1 MIAYQRVTEKFREH
15 GLNVRESGS
24 GRASAQA
31 PGHSSSDLSVTITDN
46 GFDRVLVHS
55 HAGEDL
61 ADVLS
66 AVGLSTTDLFNDP
79 GGSTYEYPDGRQVHR
94 SPGKKFRQSGNTKG
108 SQLYRT
114 DLAAEVVYVVEG
126 ENDVHALETV
136 GVAATCTAMGAGK
149 AHLADLTPL
158 HGKTVI
164 VVRDK
169 DEAGRRHADQIAG
182 LLDGVAT
189 VVVVE
194 AKSGKDAADHVAAG
208 FGVDEFLPV
217 DGSGAPAP
225 GPSVLRRLVP
235 TLASDV
241 KIKRVRWTF
250 ENWIVLGALNLLAGR
265 EGLGKSTL
273 AVWIAAKVTQGTLP
287 GELYGTPRHVIYL
300 ATEDD
305 PAFTVAPRLKAA
317 GADLDRVL
325 FLSVHTETSTEGVV
339 SLPSDM
345 AELERVIAEH
355 DVALVVLD
363 AATSVMDAK
372 LDGHDDR
379 KVRQFLEPLA
389 QSAGRM
395 DYSVLGICHFG
406 KRDGVDTGKL
416 ILGSVAWSQVAR
428 SVLAVAL
435 NDETGDLVITNT
447 KKNLAPDTKSAAARV
462 VSQSVVTDDGD
473 TEVGRIEWLG
483 ETDVDARDLL
493 EGGDENG
500 DRADWSEAENWL
512 FDYLTQEG
520 RASAKKLKADALAVG
535 IKDHSVKRAA
545 RKLKVVYSDEGFPRT
560 SVWSLPVPEQPS
572 PVHVP
577 TVLTVPTGVDLQER
591 TVPTV
596 SLLEQPLL
604 QSEQSEQWEQ
614 SELHGPTDVPTV
626 QASNGRT
633 NVWLGSGEPLQPLC
647 PVCGG
652 PIYSTGKCVQCI
664 VTHVS

>member
-1 MIAYQRVTEKFREH
+1 MIAYEHVIGKFREQ
-15 GLNVRESGS
+15 GLNVKELGS
-24 GRASAQA
+24 GKASAQA
-31 PGHSSSDLSVTITDN
+31 PGHSASDLSVTITDN

-79 GGSTYEYPDGRQVHR
+79 GGSTYAYPDGRQVHR
-94 SPGKKFRQSGNTKG
+94 SPAKRFRQSGNTKG
-108 SQLYRT
+108 SKLYRT
-114 DLAAEVVYVVEG
+114 DLDDDVVYLVEG
-126 ENDVHALETV
+126 ENDVHALETL

-149 AHLADLTPL
+149 AHLADLSPL
-158 HGKTVI
+158 HGKTVV

-169 DEAGRRHADQIAG
+169 DEAGRRHADQVAA

-189 VVVVE
+189 VALVE
-194 AKSGKDAADHVAAG
+194 AKAGKDAADHVAAG
-208 FGVDEFLPV
+208 LGVDEFLPV
-217 DGSGAPAP
+217 DDPGAPER
-225 GPSVLRRLVP
+225 SVPRKLVP

-287 GELYGTPRHVIYL
+287 GELFGKPRHVIYL

-435 NDETGDLVITNT
+435 NDEAGDLVITNT

-462 VSQSVVTDDGD
+462 VSQAVVTDDGD

-560 SVWSLPVPEQPS
+560 SVWSLPVLEQS
-572 PVHVP
+572 TPVHVP
-577 TVLTVPTGVDLQER
+577 TVPTVPTEVDLQEHI
-591 TVPTV
+591 VPTD

-614 SELHGPTDVPTV
+614 SELHGPTGVPTAL
-626 QASNGRT
+626 ASSGRT
-633 NVWLGSGEPLQPLC
+633 NVWLGSGEPIQSLC
-647 PVCGG
+647 PDCSAPLGK
-652 PIYSTGKCVQCI
+652 TGRCVPCI
-664 VTHVS
+664 LADVS

>member
-1 MIAYQRVTEKFREH
+1 MIAYQRVTDKFREH
-15 GLNVRESGS
+15 GLNVRELSA

-31 PGHSSSDLSVTITDN
+31 PGHSSADLSLTITDN

-61 ADVLS
+61 VDVLS
-66 AVGLSTTDLFNDP
+66 AVGLSTTDLFNEP
-79 GGSTYEYPDGRQVHR
+79 SGSTYEYPDGRQVHR
-94 SPGKKFRQSGNTKG
+94 SPAKRFRQTGNTTG
-108 SQLYRT
+108 SKLYRT
-114 DLAAEVVYVVEG
+114 DLTADVIYLVEG
-126 ENDVHALETV
+126 ENDVHALETL

-158 HGKTVI
+158 HGKTVV

-169 DEAGRRHADQIAG
+169 DEAGRRHAGQVVG

-189 VVVVE
+189 VGVVE
-194 AKSGKDAADHVAAG
+194 AKAGKDAADHVAAG

-217 DGSGAPAP
+217 DDPGAPER
-225 GPSVLRRLVP
+225 SVPRRLVP

-287 GELYGTPRHVIYL
+287 GELFGKPRHVIYL

-389 QSAGRM
+389 QSAGRL

-462 VSQSVVTDDGD
+462 VSQSVVTDDGG

-560 SVWSLPVPEQPS
+560 SVWSLPVLEQS
-572 PVHVP
+572 TPVHVP
-577 TVLTVPTGVDLQER
+577 TVPTVPTEVDLQEHI
-591 TVPTV
+591 VPTD
-596 SLLEQPLL
+596 SLLEQPPL

-614 SELHGPTDVPTV
+614 SELHGPTGVPTA
-626 QASNGRT
+626 ASSGRT
-633 NVWLGSGEPLQPLC
+633 NVWLGSGEPIQSLC
-647 PVCGG
+647 PDCSAPLGK
-652 PIYSTGKCVQCI
+652 TGRCVPCI
-664 VTHVS
+664 LADVS

>member
-1 MIAYQRVTEKFREH
+1 MIAYQRVTDKFREH
-15 GLNVRESGS
+15 GLNVRELSA

-31 PGHSSSDLSVTITDN
+31 PGHSPADLSITITDN

-66 AVGLSTTDLFNDP
+66 AVGLSTTDLFNEP
-79 GGSTYEYPDGRQVHR
+79 SGSTYEYPDGRQVHR
-94 SPGKKFRQSGNTKG
+94 SPGKRFRQSGNTTG
-108 SQLYRT
+108 SKLYRT
-114 DLAAEVVYVVEG
+114 DLTADVIYLVEG
-126 ENDVHALETV
+126 ENDVHALETL

-149 AHLADLTPL
+149 AHLADLSPL

-169 DEAGRRHADQIAG
+169 DEAGRRHADQVVG
-182 LLDGVAT
+182 LLDGIAT
-189 VVVVE
+189 VGVVE
-194 AKSGKDAADHVAAG
+194 AKAGKDAADHVAAG

-217 DGSGAPAP
+217 DDPGAPER
-225 GPSVLRRLVP
+225 SVPRRLVP

-287 GELYGTPRHVIYL
+287 GELFGTPRHVIYL

-435 NDETGDLVITNT
+435 NDDTGDLVITNT

-462 VSQSVVTDDGD
+462 VSHSVVTDDGD

-560 SVWSLPVPEQPS
+560 SVWSLPVLEQS
-572 PVHVP
+572 TPVHVP
-577 TVLTVPTGVDLQER
+577 TVPTVPTEVDLQEHI
-591 TVPTV
+591 VPTD
-596 SLLEQPLL
+596 SLLEQPPL

-614 SELHGPTDVPTV
+614 SELHGPTGVPTAP
-626 QASNGRT
+626 ASSGRT
-633 NVWLGSGEPLQPLC
+633 NVWLGSGEPIQSLC
-647 PVCGG
+647 PDCSAPLGK
-652 PIYSTGKCVQCI
+652 TGRCVPCI
-664 VTHVS
+664 LADVS

>member
-1 MIAYQRVTEKFREH
+1 LIAYQRVTDKFREH
-15 GLNVRESGS
+15 GLNVRELSA

-31 PGHSSSDLSVTITDN
+31 PGHSAADLSITITDN

-61 ADVLS
+61 VDVLS
-66 AVGLSTTDLFNDP
+66 AVGLSATDLFNEP
-79 GGSTYEYPDGRQVHR
+79 SGSTYEYPDGRQVHR
-94 SPGKKFRQSGNTKG
+94 SPAKRFRQTGNTTG
-108 SQLYRT
+108 SKLYRT
-114 DLAAEVVYVVEG
+114 DLTADVIYLVEG
-126 ENDVHALETV
+126 ENDVHALETL

-158 HGKTVI
+158 HGKTVV

-169 DEAGRRHADQIAG
+169 DEAGRRHADQVVG

-189 VVVVE
+189 VGVVE
-194 AKSGKDAADHVAAG
+194 AKAGKDAADHVAAG

-217 DGSGAPAP
+217 DDPGAPER
-225 GPSVLRRLVP
+225 SVPRRLVP

-287 GELYGTPRHVIYL
+287 GELFGKPRHVIYL

-389 QSAGRM
+389 QSAGRL

-462 VSQSVVTDDGD
+462 VSQSVVTDDGG

-560 SVWSLPVPEQPS
+560 SVWSLPLLEQS
-572 PVHVP
+572 TPVHVP
-577 TVLTVPTGVDLQER
+577 TVPTVPTEVDLQEHI
-591 TVPTV
+591 VPTD

-604 QSEQSEQWEQ
+604 QSEQSEQLEQ
-614 SELHGPTDVPTV
+614 SELHGPTGVPTAP
-626 QASNGRT
+626 ASSGRT
-633 NVWLGSGEPLQPLC
+633 NVWLGSGEPIQSLC
-647 PVCGG
+647 PDCSAPLGK
-652 PIYSTGKCVQCI
+652 TGRCVPCI
-664 VTHVS
+664 LADVS